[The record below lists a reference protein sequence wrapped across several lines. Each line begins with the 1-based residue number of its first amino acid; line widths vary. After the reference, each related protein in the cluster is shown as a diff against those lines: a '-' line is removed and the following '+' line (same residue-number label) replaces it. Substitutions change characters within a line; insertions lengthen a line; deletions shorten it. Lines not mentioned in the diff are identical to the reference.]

1 MHKVILSHRVLD
13 EGMRLFEGR
22 ADVYVANSAD
32 PEAYYDQLEEAE
44 AVILRLAKF
53 DRAAFEHAPNLRVIG
68 RTGVGYDSV
77 DIEAANEYGVPVVIT
92 PGANSRSV
100 AEHAVALAFA
110 LSKNIVAGHNE
121 MLNGHFSSVRNQGKV
136 FELAGK
142 TVGFVGYGAIG
153 RIAAKIF
160 SDIGMQIMVYD
171 PYVKQ
176 ETIEELGYRYV
187 KTLDA
192 LLPEADVVTVHVP
205 LTSETAGMIGR
216 EELTSMKS
224 SAVLINCARG
234 GIVDETALTW
244 ALNHDI
250 IAGAGLDVTEH
261 EPPRAEDPILTA
273 KNLILS
279 PHIAAQTREASFHM
293 AKMCIE
299 SCFDV
304 LDGKKVSNV
313 ANPEAYSHPRW
324 N

>member
-1 MHKVILSHRVLD
+1 MHQVILSHRVLD
-13 EGMRLFEGR
+13 EGMRLFDGK
-22 ADVYVANSAD
+22 ANVYVADSAD
-32 PEAYYDQLEEAE
+32 PEAYYDQLAEAE

-53 DRAAFEHAPNLRVIG
+53 DRAAFAHAPKLRVIG
-68 RTGVGYDSV
+68 RVGVGYDSV

-110 LSKNIVAGHNE
+110 LSKNIVEGHNE
-121 MLNGHFSSVRNQGKV
+121 TLNGHFSSVRNQGKA

-153 RIAAKIF
+153 RIAANIF
-160 SDIGMQIMVYD
+160 SGIGMQVMVYD
-171 PYVKQ
+171 PYVKA
-176 ETIEELGYRYV
+176 EAIEAQGYRYV
-187 KTLDA
+187 KTLDE
-192 LLPEADVVTVHVP
+192 LLPHADVVTIHVP
-205 LTSETAGMIGR
+205 LTKETAGMIGR
-216 EELTSMKS
+216 DALQAMKP

-234 GIVDETALTW
+234 GIVDENALTW

-261 EPPRAEDPILTA
+261 EPPRADDVILTA

-279 PHIAAQTREASFHM
+279 PHIAAQTKEASFNM

-304 LDGKKVSNV
+304 LEGKKVSNV
-313 ANPEAYSHPRW
+313 ANPAAFNHPRW
-324 N
+324 L